1 MSISTEHMHGYYATT
16 RCAPSSLKN
25 AVYLMPDR
33 LKERVKQL
41 GFNSLLQMNIKAIE
55 DRILV
60 GLLLSSVY
68 DPPLRIELGG
78 WFLLITSEVVQLVIG
93 LLKGEFKFLELDY
106 QSKST
111 AISSFRLVTITSIF
125 W

>member
-1 MSISTEHMHGYYATT
+1 
-16 RCAPSSLKN
+16 
-25 AVYLMPDR
+25 MPDR